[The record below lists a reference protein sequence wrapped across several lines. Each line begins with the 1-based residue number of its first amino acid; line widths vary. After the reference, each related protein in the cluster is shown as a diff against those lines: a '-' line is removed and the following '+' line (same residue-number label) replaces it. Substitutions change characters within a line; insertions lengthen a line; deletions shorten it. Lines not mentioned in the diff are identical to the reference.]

1 MNHPSIVKTSEA
13 ARHSL
18 VRSTSVRRV
27 FMTMLTGMLGLLLL
41 SAPANA
47 QLYTWFDIGSLGG
60 QPQETFGSGI
70 NSSGQVTGMSRLP
83 DGSFH
88 AFLYSAGSIVDLG
101 TLGGTGSYGTAIN
114 DSGQVTGAAMTSE
127 SIYHAFLY
135 SNGAMTDIG
144 APSDGGSSGTGIN
157 AQGQVSGYRQVGDVV
172 LPFRY
177 SNGTTELFGTLGGP
191 NSIVYGINA
200 SGHMTG
206 WSETSMSDPTR
217 HPVLITNV
225 VQDINPN
232 AVDSSGY
239 AINASGQITG
249 VNLSRGFLYS
259 NGTMIDLGDLGGGES
274 RGLAINSA
282 GHVTGASL
290 TSGAGSNHAFLY
302 RNGQMID
309 LNSAIDP
316 ANPLPGD
323 ITLVEAT
330 AINDCG
336 WIVANGLADLSLR
349 RHAYLLVPI
358 RRHAPPHCRMH

>member
-1 MNHPSIVKTSEA
+1 MNRPSVMKTSEM
-13 ARHSL
+13 ARRGL
-18 VRSTSVRRV
+18 VRSISVRRV
-27 FMTMLTGMLGLLLL
+27 LLTLPTSILSLVLL

-47 QLYTWFDIGSLGG
+47 QLYEWFDVGSLGG
-60 QPQETFGSGI
+60 QPHETYGSGI

-88 AFLYSAGSIVDLG
+88 AFLYSAGLITDLG
-101 TLGGTGSYGTAIN
+101 TLGGSGSFGAALN
-114 DSGQVTGAAMTSE
+114 DSGQVTGAALTSE
-127 SIYHAFLY
+127 SVAHAFVY
-135 SNGAMTDIG
+135 SNGTMTDIG
-144 APSDGGSSGTGIN
+144 APGDGGSTGTGIN
-157 AQGQVSGYRQVGDVV
+157 AQGQVSGYGQVGNGV

-177 SNGTTELFGTLGGP
+177 SNGTMELFGTLGGP
-191 NSIVYGINA
+191 NSLVYGIND
-200 SGHMTG
+200 SGEMTG

-225 VQDINPN
+225 VQDIDPN
-232 AVDSSGY
+232 AIDSSGY

-249 VNLSRGFLYS
+249 VNLNSGFLYS

-282 GHVTGASL
+282 GHVTGASVPSDQGG
-290 TSGAGSNHAFLY
+290 THAFLY

-316 ANPLPGD
+316 ANPLPSD
-323 ITLVEAT
+323 ITLTEAT

-336 WIVANGLADLSLR
+336 WIVANGLADLST
-349 RHAYLLVPI
+349 RHYAYLLIPVSGHVP
-358 RRHAPPHCRMH
+358 PQCQLQ